1 MWHGNVWVRFTDNII
16 PADDG
21 IIKPMTI
28 AYLLPLAAY
37 LLGSVAFAVLVSRC
51 MSLPDPRTFGS
62 KNPGATNMLR
72 GGSKKAAL
80 LVLLGDAL
88 KGALAIWLVRWLAP
102 GDSLVL
108 ALSALAVFLG
118 HCYPVFLGFKGGK
131 GVATFMGVAIALN
144 PWLGLYVALTWLA
157 VMGLTRISSLSALV
171 SAVLAPVYGWFL
183 FEETS
188 FRVMLIAMSLLL
200 VIHHHSN
207 IKKLLGGEETVFR
220 S

>member
-1 MWHGNVWVRFTDNII
+1 M
-16 PADDG
+16 
-21 IIKPMTI
+21 MTLI
-28 AYLLPLAAY
+28 LLPLGAY
-37 LLGSVAFAVLVSRC
+37 LLGSVAFAVLISRL

-72 GGSKKAAL
+72 GGSKKAAA

-102 GDSLVL
+102 GEATVL

-131 GVATFMGVAIALN
+131 GVATFMGVVIALN
-144 PWLGLYVALTWLA
+144 PWLGLYVAATWLS

-171 SAVLAPVYGWFL
+171 SALLAPIYGWFL

-188 FRVMLIAMSLLL
+188 FRLALLAMSLLL
-200 VIHHHSN
+200 LIHHHSN
-207 IKKLLGGEETVFR
+207 IRKLLKGEETVFR